1 MSENVK
7 KEKAPKAPKI
17 ETTKRK
23 RLSLKQREN
32 MMGYIFIL
40 PWIIGTAIFVI
51 RPLGQSFHFALSN
64 VRMTP
69 MGRQVTPVGILN
81 FTQILQEDVTFPTEL
96 VAYLMRTVL
105 ATPVIVVFALIIAL
119 LLNSKIKGKGFFRLI
134 FFLPVIIASGP
145 VMEQLVSQ
153 GAGSIPSMNTSAI
166 SSLIGFLPDFLEE
179 AIMGLFE
186 NIVMYLWY
194 SGIQILIF
202 LAAVQKI
209 DTSLYEAAKIDGGST
224 WECFW
229 KITLPTIKNMTLLN
243 VVYTIIFL
251 SNNEQNTII
260 ETIKDA
266 MFGTTGSKGYGY
278 ASAMAWLYAVIVTFL
293 VLVFAAA
300 LMLKKDAY
308 AKQVKKAKQEMRH
321 QERLAK
327 KLKRKGI
334 RYAKQEAR
342 RAGKPVKAQR

>member
-1 MSENVK
+1 MSKIEK
-7 KEKAPKAPKI
+7 KEKAPQSPAV
-17 ETTKRK
+17 KRR

-32 MMGYIFIL
+32 MMGYLFVL
-40 PWIIGTAIFVI
+40 PWMIGAAIFVI
-51 RPLGQSFHFALSN
+51 RPLIQSFNFALSN
-64 VRMTP
+64 VKITP
-69 MGRQVTPVGILN
+69 KGREVSFIGLLN
-81 FTQILQEDVTFPTEL
+81 FTQILQEDATFPTEL
-96 VAYLMRTVL
+96 VAYLMKTVL

-119 LLNSKIKGKGFFRLI
+119 LLNSRIKGKGFFRLI

-166 SSLIGFLPDFLEE
+166 SSLIGFLPDFLED

-278 ASAMAWLYAVIVTFL
+278 ASAMAWLYAVIVTAL
-293 VLVFAAA
+293 VLIFAAA
-300 LMLKKDAY
+300 LMLKKDVY
-308 AKQVKKAKQEMRH
+308 AKQAKKARQEMKH
-321 QERLAK
+321 QEKLAK

-334 RYAKQEAR
+334 RYAKQEAK
-342 RAGKPVKAQR
+342 RAGKPIKERR

>member
-1 MSENVK
+1 MSKNEK
-7 KEKAPKAPKI
+7 KEKAPQAPAV
-17 ETTKRK
+17 KRR

-32 MMGYIFIL
+32 MMGYLFVL
-40 PWIIGTAIFVI
+40 PWIIGAAIFVI
-51 RPLGQSFHFALSN
+51 RPLIQSFNFALSN
-64 VRMTP
+64 VRITP
-69 MGRQVTPVGILN
+69 KGREVSFIGILN
-81 FTQILQEDVTFPTEL
+81 FTQILQEDATFPTEL
-96 VAYLMRTVL
+96 VAYLMKTVL

-166 SSLIGFLPDFLEE
+166 SSLIGFLPDFLED

-278 ASAMAWLYAVIVTFL
+278 ASAMAWLYAVIVTVL

-300 LMLKKDAY
+300 LMLKKDVY
-308 AKQVKKAKQEMRH
+308 AKQAKKARQEMKH
-321 QERLAK
+321 QEQLAK

-334 RYAKQEAR
+334 RYAKQEAKC
-342 RAGKPVKAQR
+342 AGKPIKERR